1 MSVVVRKDW
10 LAKVSEETIE
20 PTRRIVDP
28 HHHFFVKSEVY
39 PYYDL
44 NELVADTNT
53 HGVEQTVYLQCWE
66 GHRETG
72 PEHLKPV
79 GETEW
84 VDSIAKDAARSP
96 KAVQI
101 GAIMGTGELRGTE
114 AEVREFLGAHVAASK
129 LFRGIRQIAAFD
141 DTGSDLLSME
151 GVPNA
156 RLYDD
161 PAFRRGFKILADMN
175 LVFDAYHYYHQT
187 PCFTDLARAFPDTAM
202 VIDHLGTPLGVG
214 AYKGREDEI
223 FAQWKKDLEE
233 LAKCPNVNMK
243 LGGLAMP
250 WCGFGFESAATPP
263 TSDELVARQNPY
275 YQYAIETF
283 GPARCMFESN
293 FPVDKCAI
301 SYPVL
306 WNAFKK
312 IAAPY
317 SEAEKDAMFRGT
329 ATRVYRIAPKV

>member
-1 MSVVVRKDW
+1 MSVVVNKEW
-10 LAKVSEETIE
+10 LAKVTEQAIE
-20 PTRRIVDP
+20 PNRRIIDP
-28 HHHFFVKSEVY
+28 HHHFFVKSEAY
-39 PYYDL
+39 PRYDL
-44 NELVADTNT
+44 GDLVADTAR

-66 GHRETG
+66 GHRESG
-72 PEHLKPV
+72 PEHMKPV

-84 VDSIAKDAARSP
+84 VDSIAKEAAKNP

-101 GAIMGTGELRGTE
+101 GAMMGTGELRGTE
-114 AEVREFLGAHVAASK
+114 AQVHEFLDAHIAAST

-141 DTGSDLLSME
+141 DSGSDLLSME

-161 PAFRRGFKILADMN
+161 AAFRRGFKILSDKG
-175 LVFDAYHYYHQT
+175 LVFDAYHYHHQT
-187 PCFTDLARAFPDTAM
+187 PCFTEFARAFPGTTM

-214 AYKGREDEI
+214 AYKGREEEI
-223 FAQWKKDLEE
+223 FAQWKKDLAE
-233 LAKCPNVNMK
+233 LAKCSNVNMK

-250 WCGFGFESAATPP
+250 WNGFGFESQALPP
-263 TSDELVARQNPY
+263 SSDELVARQNRY
-275 YQYAIETF
+275 YQYAIQTF
-283 GPARCMFESN
+283 GPERCMFESN
-293 FPVDKCAI
+293 FPVDKCGV
-301 SYPVL
+301 SYDVL

-329 ATRVYRIAPKV
+329 AARVYRVAAKA